1 MGVGAKKSKICYI
14 IIKKEDI
21 MTDYKRFLGLDVGT
35 KRIGAAMSDPLA
47 IIAQPLKVISRI
59 PENKAIEEINKICNE
74 YNVETIVAGLPKNMD
89 GTLGFQ
95 AQDVIN
101 FVEKLTNKTGL
112 NIEFEDERLTSKV
125 AERVLIEQNK
135 KPSKNR
141 GLIDITSAILILQ
154 QYLDKRSK

>member
-1 MGVGAKKSKICYI
+1 
-14 IIKKEDI
+14 
-21 MTDYKRFLGLDVGT
+21 MTMSNYKRFLGLDVGT
-35 KRIGAAMSDPLA
+35 KRIGSAISDPLA
-47 IIAQPLKVISRI
+47 ITAQPLKVISRL
-59 PENKAIEEINKICNE
+59 PENKAIEEIKKICNE

-95 AQDVIN
+95 AEDVMI
-101 FVEKLTNKTGL
+101 FVEKITKNTGIDVKL
-112 NIEFEDERLTSKV
+112 EDERLTSKA
-125 AERVLIEQNK
+125 AERFLIEQNK

>member
-1 MGVGAKKSKICYI
+1 MS
-14 IIKKEDI
+14 
-21 MTDYKRFLGLDVGT
+21 YKRYLGLDVGT
-35 KRIGAAMSDPLA
+35 KRIGSAISDPLA
-47 IIAQPLKVISRI
+47 ITAQPLKVISRL
-59 PENKAIEEINKICNE
+59 PENKAIEEIKKICNE

-95 AQDVIN
+95 AEDVMI
-101 FVEKLTNKTGL
+101 FVEKITKNTGINVKL
-112 NIEFEDERLTSKV
+112 EDERLTSKA
-125 AERVLIEQNK
+125 AERFLIEQNK

>member
-1 MGVGAKKSKICYI
+1 MS
-14 IIKKEDI
+14 
-21 MTDYKRFLGLDVGT
+21 DYKRYLGLDVGT
-35 KRIGAAMSDPLA
+35 KRIGSAISDPLA
-47 IIAQPLKVISRI
+47 ITAQPLKVISRL
-59 PENKAIEEINKICNE
+59 PENKAIEEIKKICNE

-95 AQDVIN
+95 AEDVMI
-101 FVEKLTNKTGL
+101 FVEKITKNTGIDVKL
-112 NIEFEDERLTSKV
+112 EDERLTSKA
-125 AERVLIEQNK
+125 AERFLIEQNK

>member
-1 MGVGAKKSKICYI
+1 
-14 IIKKEDI
+14 
-21 MTDYKRFLGLDVGT
+21 MTMSNYKRFLGLDVGT
-35 KRIGAAMSDPLA
+35 KRIGSAISDPLA
-47 IIAQPLKVISRI
+47 ITAQPLKVISRL
-59 PENKAIEEINKICNE
+59 PENKAIEEIKKICNE

-95 AQDVIN
+95 AEDVMI
-101 FVEKLTNKTGL
+101 FVEKITKNTGINVKL
-112 NIEFEDERLTSKV
+112 EDERLTSKA
-125 AERVLIEQNK
+125 AERFLIEQNK

>member
-1 MGVGAKKSKICYI
+1 MS
-14 IIKKEDI
+14 
-21 MTDYKRFLGLDVGT
+21 DYKRFLGLDIGT
-35 KRIGAAMSDPLA
+35 KRIGSAISDPLA
-47 IIAQPLKVISRI
+47 ITAQPLKVISRL
-59 PENKAIEEINKICNE
+59 PENKAIEEIKKICNE

-95 AQDVIN
+95 AEDVMI
-101 FVEKLTNKTGL
+101 FVEKITKNTGIDVKL
-112 NIEFEDERLTSKV
+112 EDERLTSKA
-125 AERVLIEQNK
+125 AERFLIEQNK

>member
-1 MGVGAKKSKICYI
+1 MSN
-14 IIKKEDI
+14 
-21 MTDYKRFLGLDVGT
+21 YKRFLGLDVGT
-35 KRIGAAMSDPLA
+35 KRIGSAISDPLA
-47 IIAQPLKVISRI
+47 ITAQPLKVISRL
-59 PENKAIEEINKICNE
+59 PENKAIEEIKKICNE

-95 AQDVIN
+95 AEDVMI
-101 FVEKLTNKTGL
+101 FVEKITKNTGINVKL
-112 NIEFEDERLTSKV
+112 EDERLTSKA
-125 AERVLIEQNK
+125 AERFLIEQNK